1 MLPNPVTL
9 TEKAIEEIKH
19 IMASKNIPKGYG
31 LRIGVKGGVGCAG
44 LGYLLGFDK
53 PREGDISYKVAG
65 ITVHI
70 EKKQTMYL
78 IGLEIDFYEGA
89 DARGFT
95 FTNPDTTP
103 QSN

>member
-53 PREGDISYKVAG
+53 PS
-65 ITVHI
+65 
-70 EKKQTMYL
+70 
-78 IGLEIDFYEGA
+78 
-89 DARGFT
+89 
-95 FTNPDTTP
+95 
-103 QSN
+103 